1 MVTQEKKET
10 ENLRKTKLKNL
21 KVKYMEIG
29 VGAK

>member
-21 KVKYMEIG
+21 KVKYKEIG